1 MTEER
6 RTVTRTPD
14 GNTHTETTI
23 IRDSDHRDR
32 NRDSG
37 SKGWVLLLVLLIA
50 VVAGIYVFNQMSGAE
65 VAKDT
70 AVADAAN
77 QVGDAAQ
84 RAGDA
89 VEGVAEDVS
98 DGIGGGE

>member
-6 RTVTRTPD
+6 RTTTRTPD

-23 IRDSDHRDR
+23 IRDRDPRDR
-32 NRDSG
+32 DGG

-50 VVAGIYVFNQMSGAE
+50 VVAGIYVFSQMSDAE
-65 VAKDT
+65 VVKDT

-98 DGIGGGE
+98 NEVGGGDE